1 MKQESHQAL
10 AYGSVNETLEIDGNV
25 ATKIWERREWQPG
38 FGTIDEDFS
47 DQFEELYD
55 EDVCDDIFDKI
66 DNTFL
71 VADIEDLVREHGF
84 E

>member
-1 MKQESHQAL
+1 MK
-10 AYGSVNETLEIDGNV
+10 YSVEYKNGQFIETLEIDGNV
-25 ATKIWERREWQPG
+25 ATKIWERREGQPG
-38 FGTIDEDFS
+38 LGTTDEDFS
-47 DQFEELYD
+47 GQFEELYD
-55 EDVCDDIFDKI
+55 EDACDDIFDKI